1 MLSSSS
7 GFYIFSFGGYKYLI
21 VKVKVT
27 NHLLTSFSCGTPPSD
42 PHILARWKLMLRS
55 WQADGFYVVTV
66 GDRTVQL
73 HQGDVIVK
81 GELVVVRV
89 RYDLLQIPLLNW
101 TF

>member
-1 MLSSSS
+1 
-7 GFYIFSFGGYKYLI
+7 
-21 VKVKVT
+21 
-27 NHLLTSFSCGTPPSD
+27 
-42 PHILARWKLMLRS
+42 MLRS

-73 HQGDVIVK
+73 HQGDVTVK
-81 GELVVVRV
+81 GVVVVVRV